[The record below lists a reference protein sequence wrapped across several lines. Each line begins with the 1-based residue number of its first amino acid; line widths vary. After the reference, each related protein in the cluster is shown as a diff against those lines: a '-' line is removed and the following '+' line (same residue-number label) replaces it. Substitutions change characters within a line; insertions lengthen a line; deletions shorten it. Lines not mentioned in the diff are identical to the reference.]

1 MSTGVGG
8 GLMGDS
14 NKTHKIT
21 PKLVK
26 TISMDHG
33 SGRSNYVEV
42 ALGTILAGR
51 YRVTGKLGE
60 GGMGVVYKG
69 HDTQLQRDVAIKLLK
84 RDVSRDERAVE
95 KLKQEAQ
102 VAMLLTHPYIMRLIN
117 FERDGEYSFLLME
130 YVEGQTLDAL
140 AAMSEGGRL
149 DEQLV
154 GIIGYKVCEALEY
167 AHDKNVIHRD
177 IKPANIMMDKGKDG
191 IKLMDFGIARLLMMT
206 DDKKGSIAG
215 TLAYIAP
222 EIFEGGRPD
231 PRADIYALGL
241 TLYEL
246 LAGANPFQAASARE
260 IVKRHMEMKPPP
272 LEGTP
277 RSLAGIIMQCLEK
290 KPNAR
295 FQTARELKNAFA
307 KYLDIDEGGRA
318 SRMKSLL
325 EDEKRRMNREML
337 RLKRE
342 REKLESDRKN
352 MERELTRSRTRMSVP
367 APARAAE
374 RSGVSFFIMGVA
386 VAAGVAAALAGELV
400 SSGELVSFESEAG
413 YGAAGAVAA
422 LVIMAAA
429 PGLARSG
436 AGAAVVG
443 ALSGAAL
450 GYAGYLAADSYIDY
464 SMTRDPWTP
473 FAMISY
479 LGAGAPLAVAASAAT
494 AAGAGFSGLFRTLAA
509 ALAAVAVSSVVPYM
523 GVAED
528 VLGLGIDSANYFYM
542 PFLAVVVWGSVDFF
556 SPA

>member
-1 MSTGVGG
+1 
-8 GLMGDS
+8 MGDP

-21 PKLVK
+21 PKPVK

-42 ALGTILAGR
+42 ALGTTLAGR

-117 FERDGEYSFLLME
+117 FERDGEYAFLLME
-130 YVEGQTLDAL
+130 YVEGETLDAL
-140 AAMSEGGRL
+140 ASLNEGKRL

-177 IKPANIMMDKGKDG
+177 IKPANIMMDKGKDS
-191 IKLMDFGIARLLMMT
+191 IKLMDFGIARMLMMT
-206 DDKKGSIAG
+206 DDEKSSIAG

-222 EIFEGGRPD
+222 EVFEGARPD
-231 PRADIYALGL
+231 PRVDIYALGL

-246 LAGANPFQAASARE
+246 LAGANPFQTNSARE
-260 IVKRHMEMKPPP
+260 IVKKHIEMKPPP
-272 LEGTP
+272 LEGVD
-277 RSLAGIIMQCLEK
+277 RSLAGIIIQCLEK

-307 KYLDIDEGGRA
+307 KYLDLDEGGRV
-318 SRMKSLL
+318 SRMKNRM

-342 REKLESDRKN
+342 REKLESQRKN
-352 MERELTRSRTRMSVP
+352 IERDFTRSRSRMNIP
-367 APARAAE
+367 APARTEE
-374 RSGVSFFIMGVA
+374 RGGVSLSVMGVA

-400 SSGELVSFESEAG
+400 SSGELLSFESEAG
-413 YGAAGAVAA
+413 YDAAGAVAA

-436 AGAAVVG
+436 MGAAAVG
-443 ALSGAAL
+443 AMAGAAL

-464 SMTRDPWTP
+464 SMMHDAWTP
-473 FAMISY
+473 FSMISY
-479 LGAGAPLAVAASAAT
+479 LGAGVPLAVAASAAMS
-494 AAGAGFSGLFRTLAA
+494 AGVGVSGLFRMLLA
-509 ALAAVAVSSVVPYM
+509 ALAAVAVSSIVPYM